1 MSREYKAGGARSD
14 IVWRRGKPGAC
25 AKGSVPTIVHA
36 SQRGP
41 RPESVRDRAG
51 VWLGLLTVFFVLTY
65 LVPLEG
71 RLLWQPDET
80 RYAEISREMLAS
92 GDWMVPHLLGLRYFE
107 KPLAGYWMNNIG
119 QWLFGSTNFA
129 VRFASVFSTGLSALL
144 VFSVSWTLGRQLR
157 QSLLAAL
164 IFLSLLLV
172 FGVGTYSV
180 LDPMIALWLNAAMA
194 AHVLALRADSRT
206 GRWVAWL
213 LFGLAC
219 GVGFMTK
226 GFLALVVP
234 AIAVLPVA
242 LYYRQ
247 LKSTLA
253 YGALAALLAV
263 LVNFPWALALARLE
277 PDFWHYFFWVEHIQ
291 RFAAE
296 NAQHRA
302 PFWFYLPVLALG
314 SLPWLGL
321 LPGALA
327 AGWRARRTRPERFL
341 LLCWV
346 VMPLLFFSVAKGKLL
361 TYILPCMAPLALL
374 LAAYGRECA
383 DALRSKVFDVNA
395 GINTAFALCAI
406 AALLLAGSGLLPW
419 ARIYS
424 PGEWPRI
431 VIGTLAFAG
440 WLCFAAVSRR
450 SQGDRWALASLCPLL
465 FSLLVGQI
473 VPQRIIDGNQP
484 QEFIRRYETTLNQS
498 RYVLSNHVGVATAL
512 AWELERDDVLMYD
525 DKGELTYGLSYIDAQ
540 GRHLSRDGFPGWLAH
555 KRLKGDVALVLLL
568 DRGQDLP
575 PGLPKADK
583 VHRNHRIALLHYR
596 QLPCC
601 EQ

>member
-1 MSREYKAGGARSD
+1 MSGEYKTDGERGD
-14 IVWRRGKPGAC
+14 IVWRRGKPGVC
-25 AKGSVPTIVHA
+25 ATGAVPAAVHPSLRGVRPGSF
-36 SQRGP
+36 
-41 RPESVRDRAG
+41 RDKAG
-51 VWLGLLTVFFVLTY
+51 IWLGLLAVFFVLTY

-92 GDWMVPHLLGLRYFE
+92 GDWTVPHLLGLRYFE

-129 VRFASVFSTGLSALL
+129 VRFASVLSTGLSALL
-144 VFSVSWTLGRQLR
+144 VFGLTWTQRHQLR
-157 QSLLAAL
+157 QSVLSAL

-180 LDPMIALWLNAAMA
+180 LDPMLALWLNAAMA
-194 AHVLALRADSRT
+194 AHVFALRANSRT
-206 GRWVAWL
+206 GRFCAWL
-213 LFGLAC
+213 VFGLAC
-219 GVGFMTK
+219 GLGFMTK

-234 AIAVLPVA
+234 AIAVLPVS

-247 LKSTLA
+247 FKSTLG
-253 YGALAALLAV
+253 YGALAALLAA
-263 LVNFPWALALARLE
+263 LVNLPWALRLARLE
-277 PDFWHYFFWVEHIQ
+277 PDFWRYFFWVEHIQ

-296 NAQHRA
+296 NAQHSA
-302 PFWFYLPVLALG
+302 PLWFYLPVLVLG

-327 AGWRARRTRPERFL
+327 AGWRARQTQPERFL

-374 LAAYGRECA
+374 LAAHGRECA
-383 DALRSKVFDVNA
+383 EALRCKVFNA
-395 GINTAFALCAI
+395 NANINTVFALGAI
-406 AALLLAGSGLLPW
+406 AALLLAGSGMLPC

-424 PGEWPRI
+424 TGEWPRI

-450 SQGDRWALASLCPLL
+450 AQGDRWALAALCPLL
-465 FSLLVGQI
+465 LSLLVGQI
-473 VPQRIIDGNQP
+473 IPQRVIDGNQP
-484 QEFIRRYETTLNQS
+484 QEFIRRHETTLNQS

-512 AWELERDDVLMYD
+512 AWELERNDIVMYD
-525 DKGELTYGLSYIDAQ
+525 DKGELAYGLTYADAQ
-540 GRHLSRDGFPGWLAH
+540 GRHLSREDFPAWLARMRH
-555 KRLKGDVALVLLL
+555 QGDVALLLLL

-575 PGLPKADK
+575 PGLPKADM
-583 VHRNHRIALLHYR
+583 VHRNHRVALLHYQQR
-596 QLPCC
+596 P
-601 EQ
+601 